1 MKAFFKLIPESY
13 FILSVAYYW
22 VMTGTLFN
30 PYAIVLLAGI
40 GFLMI
45 YRNKILGLF
54 MSLLFILVNLF
65 MFGALMSEY
74 REFHEPTRASHH
86 LILYGS
92 LYLGLNLLMAVI
104 MLIKYVLGTSGTGM
118 VRPTLS

>member
-22 VMTGTLFN
+22 IMTANLFN

-40 GFLMI
+40 GLLMV
-45 YRNKILGLF
+45 YRNKILGLS
-54 MSLLFILVNLF
+54 MSLLFILLNLF

-74 REFHEPTRASHH
+74 REFHEPTRASHN

-92 LYLGLNLLMAVI
+92 LYLGLNLVMAVI
-104 MLIKYVLGTSGTGM
+104 MLIKYIFGPSDTGA